1 MGASVDVV
9 AVVLAGGRGRR
20 LGEPK
25 MLAQI
30 EGEPLLHHALR
41 PAEEAGLPTVVV
53 AKPSTPL
60 PPTSSPVLLEPEEI
74 EHPLL
79 GIVTALHQ
87 LPDAPA
93 VVVLGGD
100 LPFVPAA
107 LVRALADAPG
117 PLVPVA
123 AGRPQPLVARYD
135 RDQLPD
141 LEAALADDASI
152 TATVRA
158 LGTPTLDGTRLA
170 VLDPAGRAFVN
181 VNTPEDLERARVMAH
196 ASSRRH

>member
-1 MGASVDVV
+1 MDGSPEIV

-25 MLAQI
+25 MLAEI
-30 EGEPLLHHALR
+30 DGRPLLHIALGH
-41 PAEEAGLPTVVV
+41 AEEAGLRAVVV
-53 AKPSTPL
+53 AKPDTVL
-60 PPTSSPVLLEPEEI
+60 PPVRVPVLREPAEP

-79 GIVTALHQ
+79 GIVVALRE
-87 LPDAPA
+87 LTDATGI
-93 VVVLGGD
+93 VVLGGD

-107 LVRALADAPG
+107 LIRALADAPG

-135 RDQLPD
+135 REQLPA
-141 LEAALADDASI
+141 LEAALNEDASI

-158 LGTPTLDGTRLA
+158 LGAATLEGTRLA
-170 VLDPAGRAFVN
+170 ALDTSGHAFVN
-181 VNTPEDLERARVMAH
+181 VNTPEDLERARVIAH
-196 ASSRRH
+196 ASPRRQ